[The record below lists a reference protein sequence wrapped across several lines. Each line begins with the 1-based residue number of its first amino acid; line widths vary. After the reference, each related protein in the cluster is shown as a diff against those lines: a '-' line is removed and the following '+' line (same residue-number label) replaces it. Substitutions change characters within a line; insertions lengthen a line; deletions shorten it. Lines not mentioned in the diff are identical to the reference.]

1 VSESILSRCSASD
14 TDQDVAEQ
22 VLFVLR
28 VHLDANC
35 VRMIADVR
43 LMAVQPIVENLFA
56 IITAAASPLDARAY
70 ECLLALTKT
79 VNALQKSEPKIILV
93 GGRQK
98 FGTPTYM

>member
-1 VSESILSRCSASD
+1 MSESILSRCSASD

-28 VHLDANC
+28 VHLDADC
-35 VRMIADVR
+35 VRTIPDVR
-43 LMAVQPIVENLFA
+43 LMAVRPIVNNLFA

-79 VNALQKSEPKIILV
+79 VNALQNYEPKMILV
-93 GGRQK
+93 GGRQQ
-98 FGTPTYM
+98 FGAPTYM